1 MEVFGIENDS
11 ESSKKIQYYI
21 DFVDQLENVIKLIN
35 YFIFIFNAINFFSC
49 FFFFQ
54 ISKIKEI
61 MGDLEIEEEQI
72 IRNIEQDYK

>member
-1 MEVFGIENDS
+1 M
-11 ESSKKIQYYI
+11 
-21 DFVDQLENVIKLIN
+21 QL
-35 YFIFIFNAINFFSC
+35 IFS
-49 FFFFQ
+49 FFFQ